1 MLRREDI
8 SGVVRIIIVGS
19 WPGKGGGGGSLRGW
33 FDEVTGPCFSAEVA
47 NSPMFPPF
55 L

>member
-19 WPGKGGGGGSLRGW
+19 WPGKGEGGGSLRG
-33 FDEVTGPCFSAEVA
+33 
-47 NSPMFPPF
+47 
-55 L
+55 